1 MADAVHVTGD
11 IVRNVGLGGVL
22 MRPKVGFS
30 PFLGIAALALLI
42 LWGPGRAL
50 ETRNDL
56 KDAAA
61 PREITPRGELAADE
75 RATIDLFERSR
86 NSVVFITTK
95 QAVVDFWSRNVMSV
109 PRGTGSGFIWDDAGH
124 IVTNFHVIQGAS
136 EASVKLV
143 DGRSFQAS
151 LVGASPEHDI
161 AVLKIGIG
169 FKGPRPIPVGTSGDL
184 KVGQRVYA
192 IGNPF
197 GLDWTLTSGIVSALN
212 RSLNEDDG
220 SLLEHLIQ
228 TDAAI
233 NPGNSGG
240 PLLDSAGRLIG
251 MNTAIYS
258 PSGAASGIGFAV
270 PVDTVNCVVP
280 SLVRD
285 GRYVHPS
292 IGITVDERLN
302 ERLEEATGIE
312 GAYVLRVA
320 KGSSAD
326 EAGLRAAKI
335 SREGEFFGGD
345 IIVSVNGRKVESVSR
360 LIATL
365 DDYRIGDTVRLGVKR
380 GDKLIEVPVRLRG
393 SS

>member
-1 MADAVHVTGD
+1 MKYE
-11 IVRNVGLGGVL
+11 IR
-22 MRPKVGFS
+22 FS
-30 PFLGIAALALLI
+30 PLLAVAALTMLMPWA
-42 LWGPGRAL
+42 PGQAFEARS
-50 ETRNDL
+50 EV
-56 KDAAA
+56 KDIAA
-61 PREITPRGELAADE
+61 PREITPRGELSGDE

-95 QAVVDFWSRNVMSV
+95 QAVMDFWSRNVTSV
-109 PRGTGSGFIWDDAGH
+109 PRGTGSGFIWDDSGH

-143 DGRSFQAS
+143 DGRSFRAS
-151 LVGASPEHDI
+151 LVGVSPEHDI
-161 AVLKIGIG
+161 AVLKIAVG
-169 FKGPRPIPVGTSGDL
+169 FKDLRAIPVGTSGDL

-240 PLLDSAGRLIG
+240 PLLDSAGRLVG

-258 PSGAASGIGFAV
+258 PSGAAAGIGFAV
-270 PVDTVNCVVP
+270 PVDTVNRVVP
-280 SLVRD
+280 SLVRY
-285 GRYVHPS
+285 GRYEQPS
-292 IGITVDERLN
+292 LGIRVDERLN
-302 ERLEEATGIE
+302 ERLEEITGIE
-312 GAYVLRVA
+312 GAFVLRVE
-320 KGSSAD
+320 KGSSAE

-335 SREGEFFGGD
+335 SRDGEFFGGD
-345 IIVSVNGRKVESVSR
+345 VIVSLNGKQIESVSR
-360 LIATL
+360 LLATL
-365 DDYRIGDTVRLGVKR
+365 DDYRIGNTVRLGVKR
-380 GDKLIEVPVRLRG
+380 GNQLIEIPVRLQAAREP
-393 SS
+393 

>member
-1 MADAVHVTGD
+1 MKWD
-11 IVRNVGLGGVL
+11 IRFPPLLGL
-22 MRPKVGFS
+22 
-30 PFLGIAALALLI
+30 AALILLMPSASM
-42 LWGPGRAL
+42 GAFEARNEPK
-50 ETRNDL
+50 ET
-56 KDAAA
+56 AA
-61 PREITPRGELAADE
+61 PREITPRGELPGDE

-86 NSVVFITTK
+86 NSVVFITTT
-95 QAVVDFWSRNVMSV
+95 QAVMDFWSRNVTSV

-143 DGRSFQAS
+143 DGRTFRAR

-161 AVLKIGIG
+161 AVLKIAIG
-169 FKGPRPIPVGTSGDL
+169 FKGPRPIPIGTSGDL

-240 PLLDSAGRLIG
+240 PLLDSAGRLVG

-270 PVDTVNCVVP
+270 PVDTVNRVVP

-285 GRYVHPS
+285 GRYEQPS
-292 IGITVDERLN
+292 LGIRVDERLN

-312 GAYVLRVA
+312 GAFVLRVV

-326 EAGLRAAKI
+326 EAGLKGAKI
-335 SREGEFFGGD
+335 SQEGEFFGGD
-345 IIVSVNGRKVESVSR
+345 IIVSVNGKKIESVSR
-360 LIATL
+360 LLATL
-365 DDYRIGDTVRLGVKR
+365 DDYRIGNTVRLGVKR
-380 GDKLIEVPVRLRG
+380 GDKLIEVPVRLQAG
-393 SS
+393 SER

>member
-1 MADAVHVTGD
+1 MKLQ
-11 IVRNVGLGGVL
+11 IRLPPVL
-22 MRPKVGFS
+22 AM
-30 PFLGIAALALLI
+30 AALSMIMFWAA
-42 LWGPGRAL
+42 GHAF
-50 ETRNDL
+50 EARNEP
-56 KDAAA
+56 KDTAA
-61 PREITPRGELAADE
+61 PREITPRGELSGDE

-86 NSVVFITTK
+86 TSVVFITTK

-136 EASVKLV
+136 EASVKLA
-143 DGRSFQAS
+143 DGRSFRAS
-151 LVGASPEHDI
+151 LVGASREHDI

-258 PSGAASGIGFAV
+258 PSGAAAGIGFAV
-270 PVDTVNCVVP
+270 PVDTVNRVVP

-285 GRYVHPS
+285 GRYEQPS
-292 IGITVDERLN
+292 IGISVDERLN

-312 GAYVLRVA
+312 GAFVLRVA
-320 KGSSAD
+320 KGSSAE

-335 SREGEFFGGD
+335 SRDGEFFGGD
-345 IIVSVNGRKVESVSR
+345 VIVSVNGKKIESVSR
-360 LIATL
+360 LLATL
-365 DDYRIGDTVRLGVKR
+365 DDYRIGNTVRLGVKR
-380 GDKLIEVPVRLRG
+380 GNQLIEMSVRLQAAREP
-393 SS
+393 

>member
-1 MADAVHVTGD
+1 
-11 IVRNVGLGGVL
+11 
-22 MRPKVGFS
+22 
-30 PFLGIAALALLI
+30 
-42 LWGPGRAL
+42 
-50 ETRNDL
+50 
-56 KDAAA
+56 
-61 PREITPRGELAADE
+61 
-75 RATIDLFERSR
+75 
-86 NSVVFITTK
+86 
-95 QAVVDFWSRNVMSV
+95 
-109 PRGTGSGFIWDDAGH
+109 
-124 IVTNFHVIQGAS
+124 
-136 EASVKLV
+136 
-143 DGRSFQAS
+143 
-151 LVGASPEHDI
+151 
-161 AVLKIGIG
+161 
-169 FKGPRPIPVGTSGDL
+169 
-184 KVGQRVYA
+184 
-192 IGNPF
+192 
-197 GLDWTLTSGIVSALN
+197 VSALN

>member
-1 MADAVHVTGD
+1 MKCK
-11 IVRNVGLGGVL
+11 IR
-22 MRPKVGFS
+22 FS
-30 PFLGIAALALLI
+30 PLLAVAALTMLMPWA
-42 LWGPGRAL
+42 PGRAF
-50 ETRNDL
+50 EARSEV
-56 KDAAA
+56 KDIAA
-61 PREITPRGELAADE
+61 PREITPRGELSGDE

-95 QAVVDFWSRNVMSV
+95 QAVVDFWSRNVTSV
-109 PRGTGSGFIWDDAGH
+109 PRGTGSGFIWDDTGH

-143 DGRSFQAS
+143 DGRSFRAS
-151 LVGASPEHDI
+151 LVGVSPEHDI
-161 AVLKIGIG
+161 AVLKIAVG
-169 FKGPRPIPVGTSGDL
+169 FKDLRSIPVGTSGDL

-240 PLLDSAGRLIG
+240 PLLDSAGRLVG

-258 PSGAASGIGFAV
+258 PSGAAAGIGFAV
-270 PVDTVNCVVP
+270 PVDTVNRVVP
-280 SLVRD
+280 SLVRY
-285 GRYVHPS
+285 GRYEQPS
-292 IGITVDERLN
+292 LGIRVDERLN
-302 ERLEEATGIE
+302 ERLEEITGIE
-312 GAYVLRVA
+312 GAFVLRVD

-345 IIVSVNGRKVESVSR
+345 IIVSLNGKQIESVSR
-360 LIATL
+360 LLATL
-365 DDYRIGDTVRLGVKR
+365 DDYRIGNTVRLGVKR
-380 GDKLIEVPVRLRG
+380 GNQVIEIPVRLQAAREP
-393 SS
+393 

>member
-1 MADAVHVTGD
+1 VTD
-11 IVRNVGLGGVL
+11 PSRNQLQRRLGGIADHV
-22 MRPKVGFS
+22 PAEWPVNFA
-30 PFLGIAALALLI
+30 GIRT
-42 LWGPGRAL
+42 G
-50 ETRNDL
+50 
-56 KDAAA
+56 
-61 PREITPRGELAADE
+61 DE

-109 PRGTGSGFIWDDAGH
+109 PRGTGSGFIWDDTGH

-143 DGRSFQAS
+143 DGRSFRAS
-151 LVGASPEHDI
+151 LVGVSPEHDI
-161 AVLKIGIG
+161 AVLKIGVG
-169 FKGPRPIPVGTSGDL
+169 FKDLRPIPVGTSGDL

-240 PLLDSAGRLIG
+240 PLLDSAGRLVG

-258 PSGAASGIGFAV
+258 PSGAAAGIGFAV
-270 PVDTVNCVVP
+270 PVDTVNRVVP
-280 SLVRD
+280 SLVRY
-285 GRYVHPS
+285 GRYEQPS
-292 IGITVDERLN
+292 IGIRVDERLN
-302 ERLEEATGIE
+302 ERLEEVTGIE
-312 GAYVLRVA
+312 GAFVLRVE
-320 KGSSAD
+320 KGSSAE

-345 IIVSVNGRKVESVSR
+345 IIVSLNGKQIESVSR
-360 LIATL
+360 LLATL
-365 DDYRIGDTVRLGVKR
+365 DDYRIGNTVRLGVKR
-380 GDKLIEVPVRLRG
+380 GKQLIEIPVRLQAAREP
-393 SS
+393 

>member
-1 MADAVHVTGD
+1 MNSD
-11 IVRNVGLGGVL
+11 IR
-22 MRPKVGFS
+22 FS
-30 PFLGIAALALLI
+30 PLLAMAALAMLM
-42 LWGPGRAL
+42 LWAPARAL
-50 ETRNDL
+50 EARNET
-56 KDAAA
+56 KDRAA
-61 PREITPRGELAADE
+61 PREITPRGELSGDE

-86 NSVVFITTK
+86 NFVVFITTK
-95 QAVVDFWSRNVMSV
+95 QAVVDFWSRNVTSV

-143 DGRSFQAS
+143 DGRSFRAS

-169 FKGPRPIPVGTSGDL
+169 FKGPRPIPVGTSADL

-258 PSGAASGIGFAV
+258 PSGTAAGIGFAV
-270 PVDTVNCVVP
+270 PVDTVNRVVP

-285 GRYVHPS
+285 GRYDQPS
-292 IGITVDERLN
+292 IGIGVDERLN

-312 GAYVLRVA
+312 GAFVLRVA
-320 KGSSAD
+320 KGSSGE
-326 EAGLRAAKI
+326 EAGLRAAKV
-335 SREGEFFGGD
+335 SRQGEFFGGD
-345 IIVSVNGRKVESVSR
+345 IIVAVNGKKIESVSR
-360 LIATL
+360 LLATL
-365 DDYRIGDTVRLGVKR
+365 DDYQIGNTVRLSVKR
-380 GDKLIEVPVRLRG
+380 GNQLIEIPVRLQAASER
-393 SS
+393 

>member
-1 MADAVHVTGD
+1 
-11 IVRNVGLGGVL
+11 
-22 MRPKVGFS
+22 MRLKIGFS
-30 PFLGIAALALLI
+30 PLLGLAALTTLMLSA
-42 LWGPGRAL
+42 PGRAF
-50 ETRNDL
+50 EARNEL
-56 KDAAA
+56 KDKGA
-61 PREITPRGELAADE
+61 PREITPRGEMAGEE

-95 QAVVDFWSRNVMSV
+95 QAVMDFWGRNVTSV

-143 DGRSFQAS
+143 DGRSFRAS
-151 LVGASPEHDI
+151 LMGASPEHDI

-169 FKGPRPIPVGTSGDL
+169 FKGLRPIPVGTSGDL

-197 GLDWTLTSGIVSALN
+197 GLDWTLTAGIVSALN

-258 PSGAASGIGFAV
+258 PSGAAAGIGFAV
-270 PVDTVNCVVP
+270 PVDAVNRVVP
-280 SLVRD
+280 SLIRD
-285 GRYVHPS
+285 GHYEQPS
-292 IGITVDERLN
+292 IGIRVDERLN

-312 GAYVLRVA
+312 GAFVLRVA
-320 KGSSAD
+320 KGSSAE

-345 IIVSVNGRKVESVSR
+345 IIVSVNGKKIESVSR
-360 LIATL
+360 LLATL
-365 DDYRIGDTVRLGVKR
+365 DDYQIGTTVRLGVKR
-380 GDKLIEVPVRLRG
+380 DNQLIEVPVRLQEAPER
-393 SS
+393 

>member
-1 MADAVHVTGD
+1 
-11 IVRNVGLGGVL
+11 
-22 MRPKVGFS
+22 MR
-30 PFLGIAALALLI
+30 
-42 LWGPGRAL
+42 L
-50 ETRNDL
+50 ETRFPSLLAFAALTLLVASAPGRPLDL
-56 KDAAA
+56 GADPRNA
-61 PREITPRGELAADE
+61 PGTREITPRGELAGDE

-136 EASVKLV
+136 EASIKLV
-143 DGRSFQAS
+143 DGRSFRAS
-151 LVGASPEHDI
+151 LVGVSPEHDI

-169 FKGPRPIPVGTSGDL
+169 FKGARPIPVGTSADL

-197 GLDWTLTSGIVSALN
+197 GLDWTLTSGIVSAQN
-212 RSLNEDDG
+212 RSITEDDG
-220 SLLEHLIQ
+220 RLLEHLIQ

-240 PLLDSAGRLIG
+240 PLLDSAGRLVG

-258 PSGAASGIGFAV
+258 PSGAAAGIGFAV
-270 PVDTVNCVVP
+270 PVDTVNRVVP

-285 GRYVHPS
+285 GHYEQPS
-292 IGITVDERLN
+292 IGIRVDERLN
-302 ERLEEATGIE
+302 ERLEEVTGIE
-312 GAYVLRVA
+312 GAFVLRVA
-320 KGSSAD
+320 EGSSAD
-326 EAGLRAAKI
+326 EAGLKAARV
-335 SREGEFFGGD
+335 SREGEFVGGD
-345 IIVSVNGRKVESVSR
+345 IILSVNGKKIDSVSR
-360 LIATL
+360 LLATL

-380 GDKLIEVPVRLRG
+380 GNKLIEVPVRLQAARQP
-393 SS
+393 